1 MKLYLRGFNLYIN
14 SWPKID
20 PRVTPVL
27 CLNKSDILFT
37 LVVVV
42 FEVIYLSHKYGIL
55 FVLMI

>member
-27 CLNKSDILFT
+27 CLNKSDILF
-37 LVVVV
+37 
-42 FEVIYLSHKYGIL
+42 YLSHKYGIL